1 MCGIVGYVGMR
12 SAQQVLLDGLEKLE
26 YRGYDSAGVALTQRD
41 GIRVVKS
48 KGRLSPCAV
57 SWKSWRCPR
66 AAVASVI
73 PAGRP
78 TASPAT

>member
-1 MCGIVGYVGMR
+1 MCGIVGYVGMH

-48 KGRLSPCAV
+48 KGRLATRAA
-57 SWKSWRCPR
+57 SWKNCRCPR
-66 AAVASVI
+66 AAAASVI

>member
-48 KGRLSPCAV
+48 KGRLSTLRS

-66 AAVASVI
+66 VAVASVI